1 MPTVLSELVQL
12 YVHYKWVNMRFLK
25 QLQLNKRDV
34 KDQRI
39 AALGTGEILLKSN
52 KSLRLPYGADT
63 DIDRASGLIPGRM
76 RYNTD
81 SSNVEVYQGD
91 TWRALRYQESGTI
104 VQQNLGAGDNDT
116 VYFGPL
122 NAAYH
127 NKIASSNSTY
137 GGQNILVIVE
147 NVIQVSDINYTVVNS
162 TGTIAAETYLPKL
175 SVAATTSS
183 TVLYFNSAVFITGG
197 SAAGTAVTLTVA
209 NTTGQVP
216 FAIGSYILVTGCS
229 DDTTLTNTPYNG
241 TYQVTGSTSTT
252 VSYTASSA
260 PGTWKTGGQATACTS
275 AGIINATFPSN
286 PTLLT
291 GVTITAS
298 GIFTP
303 TTITNYSL
311 DSNTD
316 ALTSITISHVPTGS
330 IGINTT
336 ITITENSSSV
346 SGYYLKFA
354 DPVPLGKVVIALIGF
369 DQ

>member
-1 MPTVLSELVQL
+1 
-12 YVHYKWVNMRFLK
+12 MRFLK
-25 QLQLNKRDV
+25 QLQLNRRDV

-39 AALGTGEILLKSN
+39 AALGTGEILLKST
-52 KSLRLPYGADT
+52 KSLRLPYGSNADIART
-63 DIDRASGLIPGRM
+63 SGLIPGRM

-81 SSNVEVYQGD
+81 TLNVEVYQGN

-122 NAAYH
+122 NAAYN
-127 NKIASSNSTY
+127 NKIASNNTTY

-147 NVIQVSDINYTVVNS
+147 NVIQISDINYTVVNS

-183 TVLYFNSAVFITGG
+183 TVLYFNSAVFVTGG

-216 FAIGSYILVTGCS
+216 FAIGSYIQVTGCS
-229 DDTTLTNTPYNG
+229 DNTVLTNTPYNG
-241 TYQVTGSTSTT
+241 TYLVTGSTATT
-252 VSYTASSA
+252 VSYTATSA

-275 AGIINATFPSN
+275 AGIVNATFPSN
-286 PTLLT
+286 PSLLT
-291 GVTITAS
+291 GTAITAS
-298 GIFTP
+298 GVFTP
-303 TTITNYSL
+303 TTITGYTL

-316 ALTSITISHVPTGS
+316 ALTSITISHVPTAG
-330 IGINTT
+330 IGVNTT
-336 ITITENSSSV
+336 ITIAENSASV

>member
-1 MPTVLSELVQL
+1 
-12 YVHYKWVNMRFLK
+12 MRFLK
-25 QLQLNKRDV
+25 QLQLNRRDV
-34 KDQRI
+34 KDQRVS
-39 AALGTGEILLKSN
+39 ALGTGEILLKSN
-52 KSLRLPYGADT
+52 KSVRLPYGAT
-63 DIDRASGLIPGRM
+63 SDIDRNTGLIPGRM

-81 SSNVEVYQGD
+81 TGNVEVYQGD
-91 TWRALRYQESGTI
+91 SWRALRYKESGTI

-127 NKIASSNSTY
+127 NKIASDNSTY

-147 NVIQVSDINYTVVNS
+147 NVIQLSDINYTVVNS
-162 TGTIAAETYLPKL
+162 TGTISAETYLPKL

-197 SAAGTAVTLTVA
+197 TAVGTAVTLTVA
-209 NTTGQVP
+209 NTTGQPP
-216 FAIGSYILVTGCS
+216 FAVGSYIQVTGCS
-229 DDTTLTNTPYNG
+229 DSTNQTNTPYNG
-241 TYQVTGSTSTT
+241 TYLVTGSSATT
-252 VSYTASSA
+252 VSYTATSA

-275 AGIINATFPSN
+275 AGLINATFPSN
-286 PTLLT
+286 PSLLT

-298 GIFTP
+298 GLYSP
-303 TTITNYSL
+303 TTITDYTL

-336 ITITENSSSV
+336 ITITESSSSV

>member
-1 MPTVLSELVQL
+1 
-12 YVHYKWVNMRFLK
+12 MRFLK

-34 KDQRI
+34 KDQRVS
-39 AALGTGEILLKSN
+39 ALGNGEILLN
-52 KSLRLPYGADT
+52 TTNTLQLPKGTTGQVVGTPAEGM
-63 DIDRASGLIPGRM
+63 I

-81 SSNVEVYQGD
+81 AGNVQVYQGSS
-91 TWRALRYQESGTI
+91 WRNLRYQESGSI
-104 VQQNLGAGDNDT
+104 IQQNLGAGDNST

-122 NAAYH
+122 NVAY
-127 NKIASSNSTY
+127 NSNVANYVPNSGGASNGQY

-147 NVIQVSDINYTVVNS
+147 NIIQLSTINYTIVNS
-162 TGTIAAETYLPKL
+162 TGTIIAETYLPTL

-197 SAAGTAVTLTVA
+197 SAVGSAVTLTIA

-216 FAIGSYILVTGCS
+216 FAVAAGSYILVTGCS
-229 DDTTLTNTPYNG
+229 DATNGTNSPYNG
-241 TYQVTGSTSTT
+241 TYLVTGSTANT

-260 PGTWKTGGQATACTS
+260 PGTFQYGGQATACTS
-275 AGIINATFPSN
+275 TGAVKAVFPAN
-286 PTLLT
+286 PSLLT

-298 GIFTP
+298 GLYSP
-303 TTITNYSL
+303 TTISSYTL

-316 ALTSITISHVPTGS
+316 ALTSITISHVPTAGVN
-330 IGINTT
+330 INST

-346 SGYYLKFA
+346 SGYYLKFT
-354 DPVPLGKVVIALIGF
+354 DPVPLGKTVIALIGF